1 MPRPDV
7 SDERIPQILSAAA
20 TIFAEYGIDGASMA
34 QIAQAADVSKA
45 TIYHYF
51 ESKDALVEALVRRL
65 FDEDRT
71 EIEQLIRSKESVAAR
86 IRTYIQGLSQL
97 LERNRDLYPIFA
109 ESKVITSRRPNIQ
122 AILQAYYQGYV
133 DDFQVIIEQGRVS
146 GEIRPD
152 TDSATAALALVS
164 TIEGSILMAINLNEP
179 IGTVMAVSVGVLM
192 AGLLA

>member
-7 SDERIPQILSAAA
+7 SDERIPQILNAAMA
-20 TIFAEYGIDGASMA
+20 IFAEYGIDGASMS
-34 QIAQAADVSKA
+34 QIAEAADVSKA

-51 ESKDALVEALVRRL
+51 ESKDALVETLVRRL

-71 EIEQLIRSKESVAAR
+71 EIEQLIQSGETVAAR
-86 IRTYIQGLSQL
+86 IRTYTQGLSQL
-97 LERNRDLYPIFA
+97 LERSRDLYPIFA

-133 DDFQVIIEQGRVS
+133 DDFRVIIEQGRVS

>member
-1 MPRPDV
+1 M
-7 SDERIPQILSAAA
+7 A
-20 TIFAEYGIDGASMA
+20 IFAEYGIDGASMS
-34 QIAQAADVSKA
+34 QIAEAADVSKA

-51 ESKDALVEALVRRL
+51 ESKDALVETLVRRL

-71 EIEQLIRSKESVAAR
+71 EIEQLIQSGETVAAR
-86 IRTYIQGLSQL
+86 IRTYTQGLSQL
-97 LERNRDLYPIFA
+97 LERSRDLYPIFA

-133 DDFQVIIEQGRVS
+133 DDFRVIIEQGRVS